1 MVKWSVSLPL
11 DRPSWVGI
19 LARGGLPSVWSE
31 GAADRVVNAVVI
43 KKLNLALAECT
54 IFFLLSILT
63 FRSAWSFSDSPM
75 SRFLFTLLIQP
86 PNQLLPMSIIKRP
99 IIFVCWAVCCLE
111 GSMRPSWPSSARSW
125 RSCSSDIRSVQV
137 FQPVRFRSAPGSG
150 PEKWGFWSPG
160 G

>member
-1 MVKWSVSLPL
+1 MY
-11 DRPSWVGI
+11 
-19 LARGGLPSVWSE
+19 
-31 GAADRVVNAVVI
+31 N
-43 KKLNLALAECT
+43 
-54 IFFLLSILT
+54 FFLLSTLT

-86 PNQLLPMSIIKRP
+86 PDQLLPMSIIRRP
-99 IIFVCWAVCCLE
+99 IIVVCWAVCCLE

-150 PEKWGFWSPG
+150 PEKWGFGVRGLRSGNFQLNLTFHRSVGGFRHRHLITESPG
-160 G
+160 SNTVRNRGWNLAF